1 MKLYHGTNKDF
12 DRIDLLKSKPNKDF
26 GRGFYLSADYEQA
39 LNMAQV
45 KVEQLEI
52 GSPIVQSYL
61 IEDDVLNDLNVL
73 RFEGY
78 SEEWAKFILLN
89 RNNPTEKPVH
99 EYDVVIGPIANDRV
113 GVQLWRYEN
122 RSIDLP
128 DMNEKTEMMADMV
141 KNLAVLLTEQ
151 NREMTMEEA
160 LATVFNSETYRK
172 VIDERTHFYYQSY
185 YYVFAFLKEE
195 LMKGKFE

>member
-61 IEDDVLNDLNVL
+61 VEDDVLNDLNVL
-73 RFEGY
+73 RFDGY

-128 DMNEKTEMMADMV
+128 TLV
-141 KNLAVLLTEQ
+141 RNLQ
-151 NREMTMEEA
+151 
-160 LATVFNSETYRK
+160 Y
-172 VIDERTHFYYQSY
+172 
-185 YYVFAFLKEE
+185 
-195 LMKGKFE
+195 MKGVTLQYFFGTERAIKLLKRI